1 MKSWYWRVRYLRLAA
16 GAGGL
21 LVFNGCGLSD
31 RQLAGVW
38 QSVLSTGLDSV
49 ISSAISTWFGIAQAL
64 ITAATGA

>member
-1 MKSWYWRVRYLRLAA
+1 V
-16 GAGGL
+16 GAGSL

-49 ISSAISTWFGIAQAL
+49 ISNAISTWFGIAQAL